1 MNNKENKSEDEIIIS
16 NTINQLEEEDLEKYL
31 NKYQQYKEFFSE
43 NLDKKKFT
51 SEVIQKIL
59 NESQI
64 LILNSNNS
72 GKNFMGYYKNEEKD
86 ENLVYKGFNYD
97 YMIYLRDRA
106 LTRAKINDSIFDK
119 NNNDEFIENLKKEE
133 KIILRNN
140 QLFIENV
147 HQINV
152 LIKLMDKIS
161 RKGFIYYLEDSE
173 MKKNNDKNDIVV
185 NFGEID
191 KINNP
196 LLLKII
202 IKIEKNGKESYKTQ
216 FLLNGEEYKSFNE
229 IYETINRIYENI
241 ESIQRNA
248 FSQKKYI
255 SFIYGKQ
262 FRLFLDYFLN
272 KKMSEDLN

>member
-1 MNNKENKSEDEIIIS
+1 
-16 NTINQLEEEDLEKYL
+16 
-31 NKYQQYKEFFSE
+31 
-43 NLDKKKFT
+43 
-51 SEVIQKIL
+51 
-59 NESQI
+59 
-64 LILNSNNS
+64 
-72 GKNFMGYYKNEEKD
+72 
-86 ENLVYKGFNYD
+86 
-97 YMIYLRDRA
+97 
-106 LTRAKINDSIFDK
+106 
-119 NNNDEFIENLKKEE
+119 
-133 KIILRNN
+133 
-140 QLFIENV
+140 
-147 HQINV
+147 
-152 LIKLMDKIS
+152 MDKIS

-216 FLLNGEEYKSFNE
+216 FLLNGEEYKSYNE
-229 IYETINRIYENI
+229 IYETINSIYENI

-272 KKMSEDLN
+272 KKMSEDLNYYLCYFTNKDKIDFNNFIYKNQQLNIKTDFLLHFYQNFIDQCEHFLDEILKKNELSLENIYQQNKICEEYKEYNEIYLNGSDNLENEIIYFYKYFTKNTPLASTLLLCQRDTSSEEIISFLYRAIRCKYHIFFLPS